1 VTVGRVPSLVVH
13 LVLLGQPVTEELL
26 VVAVLQVVGLEPHPG
41 NMEGVAV
48 RGEPSVGLVDVRA
61 DVARAGDHVRGV
73 DVQVSSIPGV
83 PYPVYIAG
91 SRITHMYP
99 FGPLPG
105 CAAMITLI
113 SHDGGCCIGIN
124 TDASAITDPAGSP
137 TTSGQGW
144 TR

>member
-1 VTVGRVPSLVVH
+1 MVLVNRPETVLTTGAGS
-13 LVLLGQPVTEELL
+13 QPIN
-26 VVAVLQVVGLEPHPG
+26 G
-41 NMEGVAV
+41 
-48 RGEPSVGLVDVRA
+48 
-61 DVARAGDHVRGV
+61 ARAAGTVSAAAELAARAASTN

-113 SHDGGCCIGIN
+113 SHDGECCIGIN
-124 TDASAITDPAGSP
+124 TDTLAITDPGQLAEDLRAGLDEVVAL
-137 TTSGQGW
+137 GG
-144 TR
+144 